1 MFAEF
6 AQRDCPSNEGSVLY
20 FPAMQDIC
28 HTLLAGN
35 HEAAMRDNTRFPT
48 SAASPKS
55 PQFASMSHIALLGCG
70 LMGQPMARRLLAAGH
85 RLSAWNR
92 TRAKA
97 EALLPDG
104 ATVASSPAEAVA
116 QADIVIAML
125 QDGDA
130 VREVLFDAGPGSAIH
145 TMRSGTLFIDM
156 GSILPE
162 QARDHAD
169 RLSASGVVAL
179 DAPVSGGT
187 LGAEA
192 GTLAIMVGGPAEAF
206 ERARKVLAVLGRPV
220 HVGPTGSGQ
229 LTKLANQM
237 IVGIT
242 IGAVAEAL
250 LLAERGGA
258 DPAKVRE
265 ALRGGFAESRILEVH
280 GQRMV
285 EGDFAKRGS
294 LAIQLKD
301 LRNAM
306 HSAAGMQMDAPIT
319 AALTSLYAQ
328 AADHGFA
335 DLDQSGLFCELKRRQ
350 SPHGR

>member
-1 MFAEF
+1 
-6 AQRDCPSNEGSVLY
+6 
-20 FPAMQDIC
+20 
-28 HTLLAGN
+28 
-35 HEAAMRDNTRFPT
+35 
-48 SAASPKS
+48 
-55 PQFASMSHIALLGCG
+55 MSHIALLGCG
-70 LMGQPMARRLLAAGH
+70 LMGQPMARRLLASGH
-85 RLSAWNR
+85 TLTAWNR

-97 EALLPDG
+97 DALLPDG
-104 ATVASSPAEAVA
+104 ASVADSPAAAVS
-116 QADIVIAML
+116 QADFVIAML

-130 VREVLFDAGPGSAIH
+130 VREVLFDSGNASAIR

-162 QARDHAD
+162 QARDHAA
-169 RLSASGVVAL
+169 RLSAAGIDAL

-192 GTLAIMVGGPAEAF
+192 GTLAIMAGGRAEDF
-206 ERARKVLAVLGRPV
+206 ERAREVLSVLGRPV
-220 HVGPTGSGQ
+220 HVGPAGSGQ
-229 LTKLANQM
+229 LAKLANQM

-250 LLAERGGA
+250 LMAERGGA

-265 ALRGGFAESRILEVH
+265 ALRGGFAESRVLEVH

-285 EGDFAKRGS
+285 DGDFAKRGS

-306 HSAAGMQMDAPIT
+306 HTAAGMRMAAPIT
-319 AALTSLYAQ
+319 QTLTELYAQ
-328 AADHGFA
+328 AAEHGFGE
-335 DLDQSGLFCELKRRQ
+335 LDQSGLYCELKQRQ
-350 SPHGR
+350 P

>member
-1 MFAEF
+1 
-6 AQRDCPSNEGSVLY
+6 
-20 FPAMQDIC
+20 
-28 HTLLAGN
+28 
-35 HEAAMRDNTRFPT
+35 
-48 SAASPKS
+48 
-55 PQFASMSHIALLGCG
+55 MSHIALLGCG

-85 RLSAWNR
+85 TLVAWNR

-97 EALLPDG
+97 EALLPEG
-104 ATVASSPAEAVA
+104 ASVADSPAEAVA

-130 VREVLFDAGPGSAIH
+130 VREVLFDSGTASA
-145 TMRSGTLFIDM
+145 TRTLRPGTLFIDM

-162 QARDHAD
+162 QARDHAT
-169 RLSASGVVAL
+169 RLNAAGVMAL

-192 GTLAIMVGGPAEAF
+192 GTLAIMAGGQAEDF
-206 ERARKVLAVLGRPV
+206 EPRREVPSVRGRPV
-220 HVGPTGSGQ
+220 QGGANGSGE

-280 GQRMV
+280 GLRMV

-306 HSAAGMQMDAPIT
+306 HTAGGMQMQAPIT
-319 AALTSLYAQ
+319 EALTSLYAQ
-328 AADHGFA
+328 AFEHGFGE
-335 DLDQSGLFCELKRRQ
+335 LDQSGLYCELKQRQ
-350 SPHGR
+350 P

>member
-1 MFAEF
+1 
-6 AQRDCPSNEGSVLY
+6 
-20 FPAMQDIC
+20 
-28 HTLLAGN
+28 
-35 HEAAMRDNTRFPT
+35 
-48 SAASPKS
+48 
-55 PQFASMSHIALLGCG
+55 MSHIALLGCG

-85 RLSAWNR
+85 TLIAWNR

-104 ATVASSPAEAVA
+104 ASVASTPAEAA
-116 QADIVIAML
+116 SQADVVITML
-125 QDGDA
+125 QDGAA
-130 VREVLFDAGPGSAIH
+130 VRSVLFDSGNASAIR
-145 TMRSGTLFIDM
+145 TMRAGTLFIDM

-162 QARDHAD
+162 QAREHAM
-169 RLSASGVVAL
+169 RLDKASVQAL

-192 GTLAIMVGGPAEAF
+192 GTLAIMAGGPVEAF
-206 ERARKVLAVLGRPV
+206 ERAHDLLSVLGRPV
-220 HVGPTGSGQ
+220 HVGPSGSGQ

-258 DPAKVRE
+258 NPARVRE

-306 HSAAGMQMDAPIT
+306 HTAGGLQMQAPIT
-319 AALTSLYAQ
+319 EALTSLYAQ
-328 AADHGFA
+328 AAEHGFGE
-335 DLDQSGLFCELKRRQ
+335 LDQSGLYCELKQRQ
-350 SPHGR
+350 SSQS

>member
-1 MFAEF
+1 
-6 AQRDCPSNEGSVLY
+6 
-20 FPAMQDIC
+20 
-28 HTLLAGN
+28 
-35 HEAAMRDNTRFPT
+35 
-48 SAASPKS
+48 
-55 PQFASMSHIALLGCG
+55 
-70 LMGQPMARRLLAAGH
+70 MGQPMARRLLAAGH
-85 RLSAWNR
+85 TLSAWNR

-104 ATVASSPAEAVA
+104 AIVAASPAEAVSE
-116 QADIVIAML
+116 ADVVIAML

-130 VREVLFDAGPGSAIH
+130 VRQVLFDAGQGAAVH
-145 TMRSGTLFIDM
+145 AMRAGTLFIDM

-162 QARDHAD
+162 QARDHAA
-169 RLSASGVVAL
+169 RLSATGVIAL

-192 GTLAIMVGGPAEAF
+192 GTLAIMAGGPADAF
-206 ERARKVLAVLGRPV
+206 ERAREVLSVLGRPV
-220 HVGPTGSGQ
+220 HVGPAGTGQ
-229 LTKLANQM
+229 LTKLANQV

-306 HSAAGMQMDAPIT
+306 HTASGMQLDTPIT
-319 AALTSLYAQ
+319 GALTELYAQ

-335 DLDQSGLFCELKRRQ
+335 DLDQSGLYCELKRRQ
-350 SPHGR
+350 GPQKG